1 VSETKTPVAEAE
13 DPYGWLAVLVIG
25 ATAGILIGWLVWPLI
40 LWGFVCG
47 GAYSLAGMRPGY
59 AGKLLYLLWTGI
71 SVTVGSAIMAQGGD
85 WGAALAAYARL
96 QWELVLIGLSYFSSA
111 TRAPAG
117 EILWLHLT
125 QLPVIGCGIAFGPVL
140 GILFGRGR
148 YPEPEPSSGDASR
161 GSLPPEGEGTRK
173 LSGREGNGG
182 GIVRPVWLTGQS
194 FAEMDEDTALELW
207 GYWLRTGAVTGWIG
221 VPKVGK
227 SEAYTQLIAAMVLG
241 MAGFLGYPVTPTSV
255 VIMAEETPSVYRD
268 KALTAAGWLSR
279 RPYHGPR
286 LLKPLWRFYRARRLR
301 VGMWWLRLLRRPV
314 RDIHVICGKALP
326 GSKTVETLP
335 YYVGIARRRAIATGS
350 RLIVFDSLNFWVR
363 EAITNDAAA
372 KDAARIFGELAAE
385 GFAVL
390 IVHHMNKKGQ
400 MAGPDSLYSQLDFRI
415 DCLVPG
421 DQDPRTTDLRQLLG
435 SGRFPRDYPP
445 ELRSV
450 LYRLGEGGRLAA
462 VIQKP
467 TVLPAEDEEE
477 DESPVGDTGLPA
489 IPGMPGGSEPVGSK
503 GIVWA
508 WFQSAPYEWYTAD
521 QIVSGVQAGGKLKA
535 SGRIKG
541 YVTELVTEGKVE
553 RDKEKGVRGNPILYR
568 RAGAVMP

>member
-1 VSETKTPVAEAE
+1 
-13 DPYGWLAVLVIG
+13 
-25 ATAGILIGWLVWPLI
+25 
-40 LWGFVCG
+40 
-47 GAYSLAGMRPGY
+47 
-59 AGKLLYLLWTGI
+59 
-71 SVTVGSAIMAQGGD
+71 
-85 WGAALAAYARL
+85 
-96 QWELVLIGLSYFSSA
+96 
-111 TRAPAG
+111 
-117 EILWLHLT
+117 
-125 QLPVIGCGIAFGPVL
+125 
-140 GILFGRGR
+140 
-148 YPEPEPSSGDASR
+148 
-161 GSLPPEGEGTRK
+161 
-173 LSGREGNGG
+173 
-182 GIVRPVWLTGQS
+182 
-194 FAEMDEDTALELW
+194 
-207 GYWLRTGAVTGWIG
+207 
-221 VPKVGK
+221 
-227 SEAYTQLIAAMVLG
+227 
-241 MAGFLGYPVTPTSV
+241 
-255 VIMAEETPSVYRD
+255 
-268 KALTAAGWLSR
+268 
-279 RPYHGPR
+279 
-286 LLKPLWRFYRARRLR
+286 
-301 VGMWWLRLLRRPV
+301 MWWLRLLRRPV

-335 YYVGIARRRAIATGS
+335 YYVDIARRRAIATGS

-467 TVLPAEDEEE
+467 TVLPAEDEDEE
-477 DESPVGDTGLPA
+477 PDDSGQSGELPA

-568 RAGAVMP
+568 RAP